1 MNRSTYFDL
10 CSRRLSLLCFEVE
23 VRGKLNVL
31 NYHLHCEDFYIGLF
45 NNLFNY
51 SLKNTNETS
60 RNAAGIDLLDS
71 TQKIV
76 LQVSSTAT
84 KDKIESALIKDLS
97 SYSDHTFKFISIAK
111 DATALRGK
119 TYINPH
125 RLTFDT
131 TADIHDLKSLLAK
144 IQHLEITK
152 QKEIY
157 KFLKEEL
164 HDDLS
169 EPLSETNIAEV
180 INILAKENLN
190 NPSETL
196 EIKSF
201 NIDDKISFNRLD
213 LANDIIEDYKIYH
226 SQVSHIYSQFDQ
238 LGNNVSL
245 SVLSSFRTSYIKL
258 RNSYDSDDLFFKI
271 IEDAMKT
278 VSESAN
284 FNQLPLEVLELC
296 VSILAVDAFIR
307 CKIFKIPR

>member
-1 MNRSTYFDL
+1 MNRSIYFDL

-51 SLKNTNETS
+51 SLKNTNENS
-60 RNAAGIDLLDS
+60 SNAAGIDLLDS
-71 TQKIV
+71 NQKIV

-84 KDKIESALIKDLS
+84 KDKIESALTKDLS
-97 SYSDHTFKFISIAK
+97 YYSDHTFKFISIAK

-119 TYINPH
+119 TYTNPH
-125 RLTFDT
+125 SLTFDT
-131 TADIHDLKSLLAK
+131 ISDIHDLKSLLAK

-152 QKEIY
+152 QKVIY
-157 KFLKEEL
+157 NFLKAEL

-180 INILAKENLN
+180 INILAKENLK
-190 NPSETL
+190 NPPETL
-196 EIKSF
+196 ELKSF
-201 NIDDKISFNRLD
+201 NIDEKITFNRLD
-213 LANDIIEDYKIYH
+213 LAKDIIEDYKINH

-238 LGNNVSL
+238 LGNNVSI
-245 SVLSSFRTSYIKL
+245 SVLSSFRTRYIKL
-258 RNSYDSDDLFFKI
+258 RNHYDSDDLFFKI
-271 IEDAMKT
+271 IEDAIET
-278 VSESAN
+278 VSKSAN
-284 FNQLPLEVLELC
+284 FNQIPLEVLELC